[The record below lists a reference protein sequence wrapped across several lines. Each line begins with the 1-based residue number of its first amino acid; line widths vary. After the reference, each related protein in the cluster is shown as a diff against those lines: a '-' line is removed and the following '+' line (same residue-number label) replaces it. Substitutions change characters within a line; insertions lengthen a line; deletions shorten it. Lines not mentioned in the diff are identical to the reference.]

1 MIGVID
7 LVKSL
12 WNLGM
17 DEFSETEGS
26 VGKHV
31 SNDGWEINTERC
43 LIHHQSGFRAEFRDS
58 AIYSIL
64 NFPYEATIHD
74 IRNWVKQ
81 AEYQLVRLGLEKSS
95 G

>member
-7 LVKSL
+7 FVKSL

-17 DEFSETEGS
+17 DEYSETEGAA
-26 VGKHV
+26 GKRL
-31 SNDGWEINTERC
+31 NKDGWEINTDRC
-43 LIHHQSGFRAEFRDS
+43 LIHHQSGFRAEFKDS

-81 AEYQLVRLGLEKSS
+81 AEYQLVRLGSDESS